1 MDNKFRTGKN
11 TFLANNDLAT
21 PVFFG
26 DNCKVRNSR
35 VGRYF
40 GCGDFVRM
48 NYSSIGSF
56 CSFGDNVI
64 VNIANHSLEFLTTS
78 LVKFAKSDW
87 DFDLTTCAAYEE
99 IKKETEEFQW
109 RQTVDIEHDV
119 WIGSNVSIL
128 TGVTIGTGA
137 VIGINSFVNRDV
149 EPYEVV
155 AGSPIKNLSFR
166 FDEKIRKEL
175 IASEWWKLPINELF
189 KLKIKDTKKSLEMLQ
204 KYKR

>member
-1 MDNKFRTGKN
+1 MDNKVRTGNN
-11 TFLANNDLAT
+11 TFLANNELGT

-26 DNCKVRNSR
+26 DNCKVCNSS

-40 GCGDFVRM
+40 GCGDFVRV
-48 NYSSIGSF
+48 NHSSIGSF

-64 VNIANHSLEFLTTS
+64 VNIANHSFEFLTTS

-87 DFDLTTCAAYEE
+87 DFDLTTRNAYEE
-99 IKKETEEFQW
+99 MKEEAEEFQW
-109 RQTVDIEHDV
+109 RQMVDIGHDV

-166 FDEKIRKEL
+166 FDEKIRGEL
-175 IASEWWKLPINELF
+175 LASEWWKLPISELL
-189 KLKIKDTKKSLEMLQ
+189 KLKIKDTRQSLEMLK